1 LMPNS
6 TDCIMHKPDIAAIAA
21 AIALV
26 FSAGAVAAPTMSKAE
41 YKARKERIA
50 AEYKTGKANCDA
62 LSGNAKDVCM
72 AEARGK
78 QRVEKAELELDYKPG
93 PKTHYYL
100 TIARANANY
109 AVAREKCDDKT
120 GNDKKVCLSEAKAE
134 QTYAKTDAMRG
145 R

>member
-1 LMPNS
+1 MNKLNI
-6 TDCIMHKPDIAAIAA
+6 TAVAA
-21 AIALV
+21 AIALA
-26 FSAGAVAAPTMSKAE
+26 FSAGAMATSMSKDDYKAGKVSIASE
-41 YKARKERIA
+41 YKSARA
-50 AEYKTGKANCDA
+50 GCDSFSA
-62 LSGNAKDVCM
+62 NAKDVCM
-72 AEARGK
+72 AEARGR